1 MATVLVTGA
10 TGTVGSGVVREL
22 VARGVG
28 VRAFVRD
35 PARAAAVLGDGVELA
50 VGDLGD
56 PGTVR
61 RALEGVDR
69 MFLNCGNVPGQVE
82 LETAAATAAADAG
95 VQRIVKLSTIGA
107 EAGSPLVF
115 WDWQGRIEDHV
126 RAAGV
131 PAVVLRANFFMTNL
145 LAAAGSVRHA
155 GSVFAPA
162 AGARVSM
169 VDPADVAAAAAGAL
183 AADEGVEGVHV
194 VTGPEAV
201 SWDDIARHL
210 SAATGRPVAFVDVPD
225 EAAREAMVGDG
236 LPPFV
241 ADFLI
246 ETFRVFRA
254 GGAAEVTS
262 AVQDLAGRPPRGL
275 ADFLRAHA
283 AVFGAGGP
291 AGPSGR

>member
-1 MATVLVTGA
+1 MATVLVTAA

-22 VARGVG
+22 VARGVD

-35 PARAAAVLGDGVELA
+35 PARAAALLGDGVQLA

-56 PGTVR
+56 PSTVR

-82 LETAAATAAADAG
+82 MESAAVTAAAEAG
-95 VQRIVKLSTIGA
+95 VERLVKLSTIGA
-107 EAGSPLVF
+107 EAGSPLLF
-115 WDWQGRIEDHV
+115 WDWQGCIEDHL
-126 RAAGV
+126 RASGL
-131 PAVVLRANFFMTNL
+131 PAVVLRANFFMTAL
-145 LAAAGSVRHA
+145 LASAGSVRHA
-155 GSVFAPA
+155 GAVFAPA

-169 VDPADVAAAAAGAL
+169 VDPADVSAAAAGAL
-183 AADEGVEGVHV
+183 AADDGAEGVHV

-225 EAAREAMVGDG
+225 DAAREAMVGDG

-241 ADFLI
+241 ADFLVGA
-246 ETFRVFRA
+246 FRVFRA
-254 GGAAEVTS
+254 GGASEVTDT
-262 AVQDLAGRPPRGL
+262 VQALAGRPPRSV
-275 ADFLRAHA
+275 ADYLRAHA

-291 AGPSGR
+291 GTA